1 MPTSE
6 DIHEDYAAI
15 NINRESTGE
24 SLNNNELRD
33 EYRAKSESERNIISM
48 IKESMLIDKEKDSLI
63 INMLKEQID
72 FLKHELSQ
80 RNHTIDCLL
89 ATLEESVKSKSFIKE
104 FNKSNS
110 GINIR
115 SVDLLKDDDS
125 SLITTQS
132 SNNDG
137 FDSKKLDTRNV
148 TVRKIRKNA
157 RANNANDTTDN
168 AIQGTVPLSIEIVGD
183 SMLNN
188 INSRGISKTHK
199 INVLNVS
206 GLKSDDIR
214 DHLNPSIRRKP
225 DAIICHVGTND
236 IAENIDTAKNLQE
249 VINKIK
255 KKSAHTRIGI
265 SSIFTR
271 TDIPNIGEKVQ
282 ALNAKLKTLCDDN
295 LVSYIEN
302 ANIDEMCL
310 GKRKLHPN
318 KKGKAFFAK
327 NLIDFIDTL
336 K

>member
-1 MPTSE
+1 MLEPTMQMTQPIMP
-6 DIHEDYAAI
+6 
-15 NINRESTGE
+15 
-24 SLNNNELRD
+24 
-33 EYRAKSESERNIISM
+33 YRVRYPYRSM
-48 IKESMLIDKEKDSLI
+48 
-63 INMLKEQID
+63 
-72 FLKHELSQ
+72 
-80 RNHTIDCLL
+80 
-89 ATLEESVKSKSFIKE
+89 
-104 FNKSNS
+104 
-110 GINIR
+110 
-115 SVDLLKDDDS
+115 
-125 SLITTQS
+125 
-132 SNNDG
+132 
-137 FDSKKLDTRNV
+137 
-148 TVRKIRKNA
+148 
-157 RANNANDTTDN
+157 
-168 AIQGTVPLSIEIVGD
+168 IVGD

-318 KKGKAFFAK
+318 KKGRGIFCKKF
-327 NLIDFIDTL
+327 N
-336 K
+336 

>member
-1 MPTSE
+1 
-6 DIHEDYAAI
+6 
-15 NINRESTGE
+15 
-24 SLNNNELRD
+24 
-33 EYRAKSESERNIISM
+33 
-48 IKESMLIDKEKDSLI
+48 MLIDKEKNSLI
-63 INMLKEQID
+63 INMLKEQIE

-89 ATLEESVKSKSFIKE
+89 VTLEESVKSKSFIKE

-110 GINIR
+110 GIDIR
-115 SVDLLKDDDS
+115 SVDWLKDDDS

-168 AIQGTVPLSIEIVGD
+168 AIQGTVRLSIEIVGD

-188 INSRGISKTHK
+188 LGISKTHK

-236 IAENIDTAKNLQE
+236 IAENIDT
-249 VINKIK
+249 
-255 KKSAHTRIGI
+255 KKSTR
-265 SSIFTR
+265 SHR
-271 TDIPNIGEKVQ
+271 
-282 ALNAKLKTLCDDN
+282 
-295 LVSYIEN
+295 
-302 ANIDEMCL
+302 
-310 GKRKLHPN
+310 
-318 KKGKAFFAK
+318 
-327 NLIDFIDTL
+327 
-336 K
+336 